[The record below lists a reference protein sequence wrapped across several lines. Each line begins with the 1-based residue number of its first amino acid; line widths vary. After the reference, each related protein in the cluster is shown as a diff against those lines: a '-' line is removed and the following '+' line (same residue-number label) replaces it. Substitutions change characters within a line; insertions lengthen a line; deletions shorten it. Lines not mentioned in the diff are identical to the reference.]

1 MKYLRGQSSL
11 EWLITHAWSIL
22 VVLSVS
28 AVLFYTGV
36 FEASARAQFEGLD
49 AAGLRP
55 VPEHV
60 KLYSDGVMVFTV
72 LNARPYSV
80 EFEWVEVAPIA
91 DSNDVIHTEVNA
103 VLKQGALGVFEINA
117 SNLLLLSSASLSQIN
132 LVSAENPTVSFHVC
146 LHESYSAGGQQ
157 SSRTLCGK
165 GVNVEASTEPS
176 AEAPD
181 CKLPGVCPCEPGVG
195 GCPLWCQD
203 CLAGFCS
210 NSQICSDIYGPGY
223 MCLPMDG
230 INGAGCFYVGE

>member
-1 MKYLRGQSSL
+1 MDYPRSHSRGQSSL

-91 DSNDVIHTEVNA
+91 DSDDVIRTNINT
-103 VLKQGALGVFEINA
+103 LFRQGELGVFQFNA
-117 SNLLLLSSASLSQIN
+117 SNLYPYASAGFLLPLDAAADN
-132 LVSAENPTVSFHVC
+132 LYVDFHIC
-146 LHESYSAGGQQ
+146 FSEKSSAGGQQ
-157 SSRTLCGK
+157 SSHTICGK
-165 GVNVEASTEPS
+165 AHNIRALDESYITDGTPCMTDSE
-176 AEAPD
+176 
-181 CKLPGVCPCEPGVG
+181 CGPCENCMNDQGTGIGRCVYY
-195 GCPLWCQD
+195 CPLYYICDYDSYSGW
-203 CLAGFCS
+203 FC
-210 NSQICSDIYGPGY
+210 
-223 MCLPMDG
+223 
-230 INGAGCFYVGE
+230 INPT